1 MTNKTENNIEV
12 MKNTNLSEIGGESQY
27 TRLMEI
33 AITQNADLDKLE
45 KLMDLQDRYESKQAK
60 KEFSLSLAKFQA
72 LCPIVEK
79 TKKGHNYMYASLP
92 SIINQIKQHLSDCGL
107 SYRFEQNHSQGGII
121 AVTCILT
128 HAGGHSEKT
137 MMESLADTTGSKNA
151 IQSIGS
157 ASSYLMR
164 YTLISSLGIATADH
178 DDDGAKA
185 NDINIVDLLDLYKLI
200 RDNFD
205 SICGIKESIAN
216 EDYETAGAHWAEFDR
231 EQKKAL
237 WRAPTKGGIFTT
249 EERDIMGGAEKKHF
263 ITAVTVGQV
272 ESERSVKL

>member
-1 MTNKTENNIEV
+1 V
-12 MKNTNLSEIGGESQY
+12 SELKKIDNYDVSVSNREASQY
-27 TRLMEI
+27 QKLMEL

-60 KEFSLSLAKFQA
+60 KEFSLALAKFQS
-72 LCPIVEK
+72 LCPIIEK

-92 SIINQIKQHLSDCGL
+92 SIVNQIKQSLFDCGL
-107 SYRFEQNHSQGGII
+107 SYRFEQKHTDGGVI

-128 HAGGHSEKT
+128 HASGHSEST
-137 MMESLADTTGSKNA
+137 MMESLADSTGSKNA

-185 NDINIVDLLDLYKLI
+185 NDVNIADLLDLYKVV
-200 RDNFD
+200 REQFD
-205 SICGIKESIAN
+205 SITAIKEAIAN
-216 EDYETAGAHWAEFDR
+216 EDYALAGGYWQDLSR
-231 EQKKAL
+231 EDKKAL

-249 EERDIMGGAEKKHF
+249 DELKIMNVTERKYF
-263 ITAVTVGQV
+263 ISAVTCEQL
-272 ESERSVKL
+272 ENERENQIK